1 MENNKVVIN
10 KLNMI
15 QADVAYIKEHLEDIN
30 LTEDDLLSL
39 NEAKKDLK
47 EGKTKRLLS
56 QHFFC
61 IFVCLL
67 CIF

>member
-47 EGKTKRLLS
+47 EGKTRRL
-56 QHFFC
+56 
-61 IFVCLL
+61 
-67 CIF
+67 